1 MNNSKLMLFLAIL
14 FFNKIT
20 AQTYPLYKTP
30 ESVYFT
36 DGAYFKDMENHLN
49 HYEVT
54 WRLDLNSNSFIEIE
68 FKKIIQYNDLTLN
81 KKYDVLIGECKY
93 VLNNTIIF
101 NTIPNINNTYTNHY
115 FVANGIVDSVRGI
128 WNFDCP
134 YCLNNEK
141 FITGGLED
149 SERSELPSK
158 LVMRHFLESGIE
170 KIKIMFHVYGSV
182 MEDYPFDDFRL
193 PSGQYVLTKID

>member
-49 HYEVT
+49 RYEGT

-193 PSGQYVLTKID
+193 HSGQYVLTKID

>member
-1 MNNSKLMLFLAIL
+1 MKIKEITLIIAFLI
-14 FFNKIT
+14 IT
-20 AQTYPLYKTP
+20 EINAQTYPLYNTP
-30 ESVYFT
+30 ENVFFV
-36 DGAYFKDMENHLN
+36 DGAYYKDLN
-49 HYEVT
+49 NDLNKYEGK
-54 WRLDLNSNSFIEIE
+54 WRLNLNSTSFIEIE

-193 PSGQYVLTKID
+193 HSGQYVLTKID

>member
-1 MNNSKLMLFLAIL
+1 MLFLAIL

-49 HYEVT
+49 RYEGT
-54 WRLDLNSNSFIEIE
+54 WRLDLNSNSFIEIK
-68 FKKIIQYNDLTLN
+68 FKKIIEYNLLSSN
-81 KKYDVLIGECKY
+81 RKYDFLIGDCQY
-93 VLNNTIIF
+93 VLNNSIII
-101 NTIPNINNTYTNHY
+101 NTLSNIDNTYSTHY
-115 FVANGIVDSVRGI
+115 FMANGIFDTIRGAQ
-128 WNFDCP
+128 NFECP
-134 YCLNNEK
+134 FCLVNEK
-141 FITGGLED
+141 YIGGYID
-149 SERSELPSK
+149 DIERPNLPSR
-158 LVMRHFLESGIE
+158 LIMRHFTENGVE
-170 KIKIMFHVYGSV
+170 KIKIWFFISGSI

>member
-49 HYEVT
+49 RYEGT

>member
-81 KKYDVLIGECKY
+81 KKYDILISECKY
-93 VLNNTIIF
+93 VINNTTIF
-101 NTIPNINNTYTNHY
+101 NTIPNINNTYSNHY
-115 FVANGIVDSVRGI
+115 FMAKGIFDTVKGASS
-128 WNFDCP
+128 FDCP
-134 YCLNNEK
+134 LCLTDEK
-141 FITGGLED
+141 YIQGSLED
-149 SERSELPSK
+149 TERPNLPSR
-158 LVMRHFLESGIE
+158 LIMRHF
-170 KIKIMFHVYGSV
+170 
-182 MEDYPFDDFRL
+182 
-193 PSGQYVLTKID
+193 TKMV